1 MSTWTQSTMA
11 WGKVSSLRKQVWPPG
26 AYPWDFLL
34 LFFFFWMEI
43 NISREWIL
51 LSWEDTSKN
60 IDLRNYMWREKK
72 KKAFKHGITSVLKSS
87 SHWNKYHRSDTWCQE
102 YATHQILNTAN
113 QNPKRLPGASDKTH
127 QSIPCSSRASKP
139 SPQGQLTSCPV
150 TLSSHF

>member
-1 MSTWTQSTMA
+1 MA

-34 LFFFFWMEI
+34 LLFFGVEI
-43 NISREWIL
+43 NIPREWIV

-60 IDLRNYMWREKK
+60 IDLRNYMWRGK
-72 KKAFKHGITSVLKSS
+72 KKAFKNGITSVLKSS
-87 SHWNKYHRSDTWCQE
+87 SHWNKYHRGDTLCQE
-102 YATHQILNTAN
+102 YATHQFPNAAN
-113 QNPKRLPGASDKTH
+113 QDPKWPPDASDKTH

-150 TLSSHF
+150 TLSSRF